1 MSKVRSLI
9 GGALLAGAGVAW
21 WGYRFGARDYR
32 LLRQQVPGVGVSMN
46 ILHLSDLHLGRHNL
60 ALANWLPSLASL
72 EPDLVIVSGDSLSGR
87 DSVGPVLDVLEP
99 FFAYPGVMVGGSHD
113 YYEPRVINPLKYLRG
128 PSQKL
133 EEPPQMPWRNLREAV
148 RLAGWHWLENS
159 AASVQTNAGLIGVV
173 GVDDA
178 HYDRD
183 DVAKAFE
190 ALEAQGSEFAA
201 VVGVAHSPYLRV
213 LDGLAAGGV
222 DLIMTG
228 HTHGGQIRLPGVGS
242 LVTNCDLPNKY
253 SRGLSRFADSWLHV
267 SAGLGTSPFAPIRL
281 GCPPEATLLELTK
294 S

>member
-159 AASVQTNAGLIGVV
+159 AVSVQTKAGLIGVV

-183 DVAKAFE
+183 DVAKAFA

>member
-1 MSKVRSLI
+1 
-9 GGALLAGAGVAW
+9 
-21 WGYRFGARDYR
+21 
-32 LLRQQVPGVGVSMN
+32 
-46 ILHLSDLHLGRHNL
+46 
-60 ALANWLPSLASL
+60 
-72 EPDLVIVSGDSLSGR
+72 
-87 DSVGPVLDVLEP
+87 
-99 FFAYPGVMVGGSHD
+99 MVGGSHD
-113 YYEPRVINPLKYLRG
+113 YYEPRVINPFKYLRG
-128 PSQKL
+128 PSPKL

-159 AASVQTNAGLIGVV
+159 AVSVETNAGLIGVV

-178 HYDRD
+178 HYHRD
-183 DVAKAFE
+183 DVTKALA
-190 ALEAQGSEFAA
+190 ALSAQGSHFAA
-201 VVGVAHSPYLRV
+201 VLGVAHSPYLRV

-222 DLIMTG
+222 DLIMAG

-267 SAGLGTSPFAPIRL
+267 SAGLGTSPFAPVRL